1 VQNAL
6 RQSLSILEEITAVLG
21 IELEDQALPSRG
33 SELSPAQ
40 IAEIEALVALRSEAR
55 DAKNWPEADRIRK
68 VLEQDY
74 MVVVK
79 DTPQGASW
87 SLRRESASM

>member
-1 VQNAL
+1 
-6 RQSLSILEEITAVLG
+6 VLG
-21 IELEDQALPSRG
+21 IELEDRASPSSG

-40 IAEIEALVALRSEAR
+40 IAEIEALLVLRSEAR
-55 DAKNWPEADRIRK
+55 DAKNWVEADRIRK
-68 VLEQDY
+68 VLEEDY
-74 MVVVK
+74 MVIVK